1 MTSTAYGMSHRSP
14 STLDEETAL
23 AVALS
28 ISEEEA
34 KNRESSS
41 HSHQAEPIAER
52 PAELATGRNLLT

>member
-1 MTSTAYGMSHRSP
+1 MTSTAYRMSQRSP

-34 KNRESSS
+34 KKRDSPTSVHENK
-41 HSHQAEPIAER
+41 PVAER
-52 PAELATGRNLLT
+52 PTELATSRNLLT